1 MSDEQSAFDGLYK
14 IIICSLVSFL
24 SLQLYKFLQ
33 SELKQKLSLRNARM
47 KLRAFSEKAHIG
59 KIRNF
64 SNEATVRDFF
74 LFPTVCLFDFCKN
87 MNPRFYILF
96 LVDKSMT

>member
-1 MSDEQSAFDGLYK
+1 M
-14 IIICSLVSFL
+14 
-24 SLQLYKFLQ
+24 QLYKFLE
-33 SELKQKLSLRNARM
+33 SELEQKLSLENARM

-64 SNEATVRDFF
+64 CNEATERDFF
-74 LFPTVCLFDFCKN
+74 LFQTVCLFDFCKN
-87 MNPRFYILF
+87 MNPRRYILF